1 MSITPTF
8 LYHAQGCAF
17 GGVMRRPN
25 NEVLETAA
33 ATALPQTGGR
43 AFAQQATPYHYK
55 DLFKFDKAATEAS
68 GAKEANGSYKT
79 TITATVEGLNMQG
92 VVKATS
98 IVASLTTRHNGSEDE
113 ARVDP
118 SGSQFAGLTISGY
131 PVTVDLDIPLMC
143 QLDTLKGFRDKYAKD
158 SAFRRLASDRFG
170 WAGLNWPNPDTLPEP
185 KGIVS
190 CSLVKTI
197 SCDCP
202 GLTINGNSIKV
213 PDFGTIYL
221 AEYWAKAGWRQLTMM
236 RFALGS
242 PTEGDVTVGGING
255 NGTTFP

>member
-25 NEVLETAA
+25 NEVLDAKA
-33 ATALPQTGGR
+33 ATALPQTGGV
-43 AFAQQATPYHYK
+43 AFADEPGFNYRN
-55 DLFKFDKAATEAS
+55 LFKFDKAATRAS
-68 GAKEANGSYKT
+68 GTRDGNGTYKT
-79 TITATVEGLNMQG
+79 TITSTVEGLNMTD
-92 VVKATS
+92 VVKAVS
-98 IVASLTTRHNGSEDE
+98 IVASLTTRHSGSEDE
-113 ARVDP
+113 AHVDP
-118 SGSQFAGLTISGY
+118 SGSQFTGLSISGY
-131 PVTVDLDIPLMC
+131 PVTVDLDMPLMC
-143 QLDTLKGFRDKYAKD
+143 QLDTLKCFRDKYAND
-158 SAFRRLASDRFG
+158 AAFRKMAYDRFD
-170 WAGLNWPNPDTLPEP
+170 WAALHWPNPDTLPEP

-255 NGTTFP
+255 NGSSYP